1 MADTGYSSFNT
12 TVDKTNRVLNEIEQ
26 ACGWTKAQRNR
37 SYAALRAVLHAVRDR
52 LTVDASAQFAAQ
64 LPMLIRGMYYD
75 GWNPSAVP
83 VKTDKEEFL
92 ARVRREYPF
101 ELDGDVEELVHAVLD
116 TLETPRHPG
125 RVGPHPDE
133 HGPQARV
140 GARLTRRAPCPAGGR
155 VRHGVPGGVPG
166 GVLGRVVGA
175 RPPPPRPDPPAAT
188 ADAATASR
196 GPADASTALV
206 RRCAH
211 PLRRGTAPHRCAS
224 TTRANPRQALKIS
237 ATAVPMP
244 APVSASARP
253 SGRPEAGGQIAAVRL
268 AGPRWPSGGNSTR
281 LW

>member
-12 TVDKTNRVLNEIEQ
+12 TVDKTNRVLNEIEH

-116 TLETPRHPG
+116 TLKRHVTPGEWDHIRMSMG
-125 RVGPHPDE
+125 RKL
-133 HGPQARV
+133 AS
-140 GARLTRRAPCPAGGR
+140 
-155 VRHGVPGGVPG
+155 
-166 GVLGRVVGA
+166 VLA
-175 RPPPPRPDPPAAT
+175 
-188 ADAATASR
+188 
-196 GPADASTALV
+196 
-206 RRCAH
+206 
-211 PLRRGTAPHRCAS
+211 
-224 TTRANPRQALKIS
+224 
-237 ATAVPMP
+237 
-244 APVSASARP
+244 
-253 SGRPEAGGQIAAVRL
+253 
-268 AGPRWPSGGNSTR
+268 
-281 LW
+281 